1 MPLSVPNNDKL
12 NFTWFSQKK
21 YTILLIFSSP
31 LMHFSFKSPPKLML
45 QQILDFEYDANGS
58 FCVNMPSLPSL
69 TANTKHND
77 REVWKKTFGRVN
89 FT

>member
-1 MPLSVPNNDKL
+1 
-12 NFTWFSQKK
+12 
-21 YTILLIFSSP
+21 
-31 LMHFSFKSPPKLML
+31 ML

>member
-12 NFTWFSQKK
+12 NFTWFSHKK
-21 YTILLIFSSP
+21 NYTTVLIFSSP

-58 FCVNMPSLPSL
+58 FCVNMLS
-69 TANTKHND
+69 
-77 REVWKKTFGRVN
+77 
-89 FT
+89 